1 MQDGARG
8 IFNAAENQLQPK
20 QIGSCWFHVKQAV
33 FKKKHLFVDKNNY
46 RLFCND
52 LDTLHASQSPD
63 EYHHGASLFIEKWKR
78 KEEKVCAWFDA
89 EYFGWRQTFFASR
102 TPAGL
107 PATNDPHK
115 NFNKLLKEDGTAR
128 E

>member
-20 QIGSCWFHVKQAV
+20 QIGSCWFHVKQTV

-63 EYHHGASLFIEKWKR
+63 E
-78 KEEKVCAWFDA
+78 
-89 EYFGWRQTFFASR
+89 
-102 TPAGL
+102 
-107 PATNDPHK
+107 
-115 NFNKLLKEDGTAR
+115 
-128 E
+128 